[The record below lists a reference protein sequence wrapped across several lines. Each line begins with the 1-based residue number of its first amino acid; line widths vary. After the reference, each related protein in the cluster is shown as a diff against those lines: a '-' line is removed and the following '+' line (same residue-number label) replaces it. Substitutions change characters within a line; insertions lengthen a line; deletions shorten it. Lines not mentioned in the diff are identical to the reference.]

1 MINLNTLENMEK
13 RFTSAVNFLSELKE
27 STFLYKNIWRENT
40 TSLLHSPRETD
51 KTSLAIDI
59 AVSVSATG
67 RKVLYVDTQSSLS
80 THEEQLKAASDNLLV
95 YIPAYDDPSDETD
108 YADLVIAGIEKAVT
122 TAGIRTFVID
132 SVSRIAALSFGRNA
146 SPAYVMKRL
155 VALQVR
161 CRLSL
166 LVLAHD
172 STRAADRALLNL
184 ADSEIVVTDED
195 KGSQTVAAAKMEIV
209 ADVCNL
215 SEAAPQSAPRGK
227 MSRRERRLLRR
238 AARKR

>member
-1 MINLNTLENMEK
+1 MEK

-40 TSLLHSPRETD
+40 TALLHSPRETD
-51 KTSLAIDI
+51 KTSLAVDI

-67 RKVLYVDTQSSLS
+67 RKVLYVDTQSLLS
-80 THEEQLKAASDNLLV
+80 THEEQLKAASDNLFV

-108 YADLVIAGIEKAVT
+108 YADLVIAGIEEAVA

-172 STRAADRALLNL
+172 STRAVDRALLNL
-184 ADSEIVVTDED
+184 ADSEIAVTDED
-195 KGSQTVAAAKMEIV
+195 KESQVAATAKV
-209 ADVCNL
+209 
-215 SEAAPQSAPRGK
+215 EAVVNEGDAYETGMQSAPRGK
-227 MSRRERRLLRR
+227 LSRRERRLLRR
-238 AARKR
+238 AGRK

>member
-1 MINLNTLENMEK
+1 MEK

-27 STFLYKNIWRENT
+27 SMFLYKNIWRENT
-40 TSLLHSPRETD
+40 TALLHSPRETD
-51 KTSLAIDI
+51 KTSLAVDI

-108 YADLVIAGIEKAVT
+108 YADLVIAGIEEAVA

-172 STRAADRALLNL
+172 STRAVDRALLNL
-184 ADSEIVVTDED
+184 ADSEIVVTDGD
-195 KGSQTVAAAKMEIV
+195 KESETAATAKVEAV
-209 ADVCNL
+209 VNEGDASDTGTQ
-215 SEAAPQSAPRGK
+215 SEPRGK
-227 MSRRERRLLRR
+227 LSRRERRLLRR
-238 AARKR
+238 AGRK

>member
-1 MINLNTLENMEK
+1 MEK

-51 KTSLAIDI
+51 KTSLAVDI

-80 THEEQLKAASDNLLV
+80 THVEQLKVASDNLLV
-95 YIPAYDDPSDETD
+95 YIPSYDDPSDETD
-108 YADLVIAGIEKAVT
+108 YADLVIAGIEEAVA

-146 SPAYVMKRL
+146 SPAYIMKRL

-172 STRAADRALLNL
+172 STRAVDRALLNL

-195 KGSQTVAAAKMEIV
+195 TESQTAAAAKVEIAV
-209 ADVCNL
+209 NECNV
-215 SEAAPQSAPRGK
+215 SEEDMQSTPRGK
-227 MSRRERRLLRR
+227 LSRRERRLLRR
-238 AARKR
+238 AGRK